1 MNSVFKYL
9 TLGALSLMVVSC
21 VKDIER
27 IEPAEHT
34 RPAIIAGEDAA
45 AGEIII
51 KFKPEMEEIL
61 AAEFT
66 RSGGKATRSGIP
78 STDEVLDILG
88 AYSFERVFP
97 VDERHEERTRE
108 AGLHMWYLVRFDEGE
123 DLCTAYERLAQL
135 GEIEKLQYNHTI
147 HRSYNPEATAHFI
160 SSADLASTTTRAEY
174 NQPFNDPGLYRQ
186 WCYINRG
193 DGEFAQPWAG
203 VIAGCDAGC
212 EEAWKLCT
220 GDEDIIVAVMDEAVM
235 WSHPD
240 LEANIW
246 INEGEELHAGKD
258 SDSNGYK
265 DDRYG
270 YNFVRN
276 TAAISWTTN
285 GSTGHG
291 THVAG
296 TIAAMNDNGIGV
308 AGIAG
313 GRGGKGGVKIMSLQI
328 FDGMNAANL
337 IMEARAMKY
346 AADNGAVILQCS
358 WGYNSSK
365 SNLLMGYTP
374 GPATEEEWAATYPL
388 EKESLDYFIHNAGSP
403 NGVIDGGLAIFASG
417 NEYAAQSSFPAA
429 YSKCISV
436 AALAADFT
444 PSSYTNYGPEVLLS
458 APGGDM
464 EYYGTPGQE
473 DAQYD
478 EQGIMCEQGGI
489 FSTLVLNGVAGYG
502 YYEGT
507 SMACPHISGIAALGL
522 SYAKAQK
529 RHFTSAEFRKLMY
542 DSAEDIDQYMHGEKL
557 FYMNHTSAG
566 ATPTKMNLGD
576 YRGKMG
582 RLSDAGALL
591 KAIDGSGRDMRL
603 PNLYLEPNATES
615 IALDSYIEGKAE
627 SVSVAK
633 QNVAKAEIKDNTLV
647 VTALGEGQTALTLHC
662 SGGEEHHITVTVRV
676 GASDNGWF

>member
-27 IEPAEHT
+27 IEPTEQT

-108 AGLHMWYLVRFDEGE
+108 AGLHMWYIVRFDEGE

-193 DGEFAQPWAG
+193 EGEFAQPWAG

-566 ATPTKMNLGD
+566 ATPTKMNLSD
-576 YRGKMG
+576 YRGNMG

-633 QNVAKAEIKDNTLV
+633 QNVAKAEIKENTLV

-662 SGGEEHHITVTVRV
+662 CGGEEHHITVTVRV

>member
-1 MNSVFKYL
+1 MNSIFKYL
-9 TLGALSLMVVSC
+9 TLGALSLMAVSC

-27 IEPAEHT
+27 IEPTEHT

-66 RSGGKATRSGIP
+66 RSGGTATRSGIP

-160 SSADLASTTTRAEY
+160 SSVDFASTTTRAEY
-174 NQPFNDPGLYRQ
+174 SQPFNDPGLYRQ

-576 YRGKMG
+576 YLGKMG

>member
-9 TLGALSLMVVSC
+9 TLGALSLMAVSC

-66 RSGGKATRSGIP
+66 RSGGTATRSGIP

-174 NQPFNDPGLYRQ
+174 SQPFNDPGLYRQ

-212 EEAWKLCT
+212 EEAWTLCT

-258 SDSNGYK
+258 SDNNGYK

-603 PNLYLEPNATES
+603 PNLCLEPNATGS

>member
-27 IEPAEHT
+27 IEPAEQT

-123 DLCTAYERLAQL
+123 ELCTAYERLAQL

-235 WSHPD
+235 WNHPD

-566 ATPTKMNLGD
+566 ATPTKMNLSD

-633 QNVAKAEIKDNTLV
+633 QNVAKAEIKENTLV

>member
-27 IEPAEHT
+27 IEPAEQT

-108 AGLHMWYLVRFDEGE
+108 AGLHMWYIVRFDEGE

-193 DGEFAQPWAG
+193 EGEFAQPWAG

-235 WSHPD
+235 WNHPD

-502 YYEGT
+502 YYERT

-566 ATPTKMNLGD
+566 ATPTKMNLSD

-603 PNLYLEPNATES
+603 PNLYLEPNATKS

>member
-1 MNSVFKYL
+1 MNSIFKYL
-9 TLGALSLMVVSC
+9 TLGALSLMAVSC

-66 RSGGKATRSGIP
+66 RSGGTATRSGIP

-160 SSADLASTTTRAEY
+160 SSADLASTTTRAED

-582 RLSDAGALL
+582 RLCDAGALL

-633 QNVAKAEIKDNTLV
+633 QSVAKAEIKDNTLV

>member
-1 MNSVFKYL
+1 
-9 TLGALSLMVVSC
+9 
-21 VKDIER
+21 
-27 IEPAEHT
+27 
-34 RPAIIAGEDAA
+34 
-45 AGEIII
+45 
-51 KFKPEMEEIL
+51 
-61 AAEFT
+61 
-66 RSGGKATRSGIP
+66 
-78 STDEVLDILG
+78 
-88 AYSFERVFP
+88 
-97 VDERHEERTRE
+97 
-108 AGLHMWYLVRFDEGE
+108 
-123 DLCTAYERLAQL
+123 
-135 GEIEKLQYNHTI
+135 
-147 HRSYNPEATAHFI
+147 
-160 SSADLASTTTRAEY
+160 
-174 NQPFNDPGLYRQ
+174 
-186 WCYINRG
+186 
-193 DGEFAQPWAG
+193 
-203 VIAGCDAGC
+203 
-212 EEAWKLCT
+212 
-220 GDEDIIVAVMDEAVM
+220 
-235 WSHPD
+235 
-240 LEANIW
+240 
-246 INEGEELHAGKD
+246 
-258 SDSNGYK
+258 
-265 DDRYG
+265 
-270 YNFVRN
+270 
-276 TAAISWTTN
+276 
-285 GSTGHG
+285 
-291 THVAG
+291 
-296 TIAAMNDNGIGV
+296 
-308 AGIAG
+308 
-313 GRGGKGGVKIMSLQI
+313 
-328 FDGMNAANL
+328 MNAANL

-365 SNLLMGYTP
+365 SNPLMGYTP

-603 PNLYLEPNATES
+603 PNLCLEPNATES

>member
-1 MNSVFKYL
+1 
-9 TLGALSLMVVSC
+9 
-21 VKDIER
+21 
-27 IEPAEHT
+27 
-34 RPAIIAGEDAA
+34 
-45 AGEIII
+45 
-51 KFKPEMEEIL
+51 
-61 AAEFT
+61 
-66 RSGGKATRSGIP
+66 
-78 STDEVLDILG
+78 
-88 AYSFERVFP
+88 
-97 VDERHEERTRE
+97 
-108 AGLHMWYLVRFDEGE
+108 MWYLVRFDEGE

-566 ATPTKMNLGD
+566 ATPTKMNLSD

-603 PNLYLEPNATES
+603 PNLYLEPNATKS

>member
-27 IEPAEHT
+27 IEPAEQT

-365 SNLLMGYTP
+365 SNPLMGYTP

-566 ATPTKMNLGD
+566 ATPTKMNLSD

>member
-51 KFKPEMEEIL
+51 KFKPELEEII

-66 RSGGKATRSGIP
+66 RSGGRATRSGIP

-160 SSADLASTTTRAEY
+160 SSADLASTTTRADY

-212 EEAWKLCT
+212 EEARKLCT

-566 ATPTKMNLGD
+566 ATPTKMNLSD

>member
-27 IEPAEHT
+27 IEPAEQT

-123 DLCTAYERLAQL
+123 ELCTAYERLAQL

-566 ATPTKMNLGD
+566 ATPTKMNLSD

-603 PNLYLEPNATES
+603 PNLYLEPNATKS

>member
-1 MNSVFKYL
+1 MNSIFKYL
-9 TLGALSLMVVSC
+9 TLGALSLMAVSC

-34 RPAIIAGEDAA
+34 RPAIIAEEDAA

-365 SNLLMGYTP
+365 SNPLMGYTP

-603 PNLYLEPNATES
+603 PNLCLEPNATES

>member
-34 RPAIIAGEDAA
+34 RPAIIAEEDAA

-365 SNLLMGYTP
+365 SNPLMGYTP

-603 PNLYLEPNATES
+603 PNLCLEPNATES

-662 SGGEEHHITVTVRV
+662 SGGKEHHITVTVRV
-676 GASDNGWF
+676 GTSDNGWF